1 MIAIYPAA
9 VSPCAACPVMPLAAW
24 RPAPGNQRAGR
35 LPIRENPAMTGITV
49 RAATPAD
56 LPAIA
61 VIARAT
67 DSGQEFAGADP
78 AYATFLL
85 EHGRLVVSAAGGGP
99 VTGFGA
105 TVRFGPGGRDVTML
119 TDLYVDPAAHGGGA
133 GRAILD
139 ELWGASPRR
148 MTFAS
153 AHAHALPLYTRFGL
167 DAWWPLLYLDGS
179 PGAVPAPP
187 GWEVTACTPEEAAAR
202 ELAWTGS
209 DRTAEHRAIAARPG
223 GRSVLASRDGV
234 PLATASS
241 GGAGQEYGVAHLA
254 VAPGAGWAGE
264 DRGEGEDRRAGE
276 GSHAGEGSVAGQGSR
291 AGQGSAEAG
300 SSAGQDGCDDIARDA
315 VLAVVASL
323 TPETGTA
330 RAYLPAPH
338 PAVRPLLASG
348 WRVVSHDTFMATE
361 PALLDPRAG
370 IPHPGLA

>member
-1 MIAIYPAA
+1 
-9 VSPCAACPVMPLAAW
+9 
-24 RPAPGNQRAGR
+24 
-35 LPIRENPAMTGITV
+35 MTGITV

-61 VIARAT
+61 AIARAT

-85 EHGRLVVSAAGGGP
+85 EHGRLVVSAAGGGGP

-105 TVRFGPGGRDVTML
+105 TVRFGPAERDVTML
-119 TDLYVDPAAHGGGA
+119 TDLYVDPAVHGGGA

-179 PGAVPAPP
+179 PAAGPAPA
-187 GWEVTACTPEEAAAR
+187 GWAVTACTPEEAGAR
-202 ELAWTGS
+202 ELAWTGA

-223 GRSVLASRDGV
+223 GRSVLASRHGV
-234 PLATASS
+234 PLAAASA
-241 GGAGQEYGVAHLA
+241 GGADPEYGLAHLA
-254 VAPGAGWAGE
+254 VAPGTG
-264 DRGEGEDRRAGE
+264 RAGE
-276 GSHAGEGSVAGQGSR
+276 GGRTGQG
-291 AGQGSAEAG
+291 QP
-300 SSAGQDGCDDIARDA
+300 AGQDGRDEIARDA
-315 VLAVVASL
+315 VLAIVASL
-323 TPETGTA
+323 TPRAGTA

-338 PAVRPLLASG
+338 PAVRPLLARG
-348 WRVVSHDTFMATE
+348 WRVVSQDTFMATD